1 MAGDGLLSLRWNNH
15 RTSFLQV
22 LSSLRNK
29 QTYSDITI
37 ACSGRFYDVHKFV
50 LSTCSDYFVEMMEKT
65 PCKHPVIVLKDIR
78 YQELEALLNY
88 MYLGEVN
95 VLQNELAGLIK
106 AAECLRIKG
115 LAVPDESPPPQS
127 AGGGGGG
134 VQQTPTK
141 NWEESSPQS
150 KKRRIDDE
158 LTNSN
163 SSQPRK
169 KGNMEDHSER
179 TSEAELPKETHRP
192 SVNEKIVVNN
202 QIEKEPS
209 STPVTPTISKEK
221 PRLPSTP
228 REESAVLEN
237 TEIKL
242 EEEEVKYEDDDGLQM
257 EDACNTLEVQMVEDE
272 SSNQGPHLNSEVSNR
287 LKYES
292 VVPGSGGGPSLL
304 SPSSQPFSH
313 HPQSFEEIVSQA
325 LPGPS
330 GMQGDGS
337 QSWDGSH
344 SEGEL
349 APFHLRNFPQ
359 QEGITTHHRNLQSL
373 GQVRSGWARQSS
385 NVMHPLHQH
394 PPTPGQSQSHQT
406 YQRPGGKSD
415 SRAPSGDGSQ
425 GVAADLN
432 MSLDKRCCLLCG
444 YKGQDV
450 SQLRKHLRIHTGEKP
465 YQCPHC
471 DYCSA
476 QSSNLRVHM
485 KRHHQQELPNHMQSQ
500 QHQQQQQYTNT
511 VLLD

>member
-373 GQVRSGWARQSS
+373 VLQERTSR
-385 NVMHPLHQH
+385 
-394 PPTPGQSQSHQT
+394 
-406 YQRPGGKSD
+406 RPCPFCGKEFAFASD
-415 SRAPSGDGSQ
+415 LER
-425 GVAADLN
+425 
-432 MSLDKRCCLLCG
+432 
-444 YKGQDV
+444 
-450 SQLRKHLRIHTGEKP
+450 HLRVHTGEKP
-465 YQCPHC
+465 YACP
-471 DYCSA
+471 YCPFRSA
-476 QSSNLRVHM
+476 QRYNLERHRRTHETKQHAPAEASS
-485 KRHHQQELPNHMQSQ
+485 Q
-500 QHQQQQQYTNT
+500 
-511 VLLD
+511 

>member
-115 LAVPDESPPPQS
+115 LAVPDESPPPHS
-127 AGGGGGG
+127 GGGGGGG

-179 TSEAELPKETHRP
+179 TSEAESPKETHRP

-202 QIEKEPS
+202 QIEKESS
-209 STPVTPTISKEK
+209 STSVTPTIPKEK
-221 PRLPSTP
+221 PRLPSAP

-257 EDACNTLEVQMVEDE
+257 QDACNTLEVQMVEDE
-272 SSNQGPHLNSEVSNR
+272 SSNQGPHLNSEVSSR

-292 VVPGSGGGPSLL
+292 VVPGSGGGGPSLL

-373 GQVRSGWARQSS
+373 DSVEDTVHRVRGSVCTEGGMPRGSYPLSHYGMDVPHLGNSLMEADGRQAK
-385 NVMHPLHQH
+385 QW
-394 PPTPGQSQSHQT
+394 
-406 YQRPGGKSD
+406 
-415 SRAPSGDGSQ
+415 
-425 GVAADLN
+425 
-432 MSLDKRCCLLCG
+432 RCLFPECG
-444 YKGQDV
+444 YVTDRE
-450 SQLRKHLRIHTGEKP
+450 SWLRQHFRKHTGEKP
-465 YQCPHC
+465 FSCP
-471 DYCSA
+471 YCSFRSA
-476 QSSNLRVHM
+476 QKGNLNVHIKRVHGSDQFTADGSAI
-485 KRHHQQELPNHMQSQ
+485 KTDFLNIS
-500 QHQQQQQYTNT
+500 
-511 VLLD
+511 

>member
-127 AGGGGGG
+127 GGGGGGG

-179 TSEAELPKETHRP
+179 TSETESPKETHRP

-202 QIEKEPS
+202 QIEKESS
-209 STPVTPTISKEK
+209 STSVTPTIPKEK

-257 EDACNTLEVQMVEDE
+257 QDACNTLEVQMVEDE
-272 SSNQGPHLNSEVSNR
+272 SSNQGPHLNSEVSSR

-373 GQVRSGWARQSS
+373 VLQERTSR
-385 NVMHPLHQH
+385 
-394 PPTPGQSQSHQT
+394 
-406 YQRPGGKSD
+406 RPCPFCGKEFAFASD
-415 SRAPSGDGSQ
+415 LER
-425 GVAADLN
+425 
-432 MSLDKRCCLLCG
+432 
-444 YKGQDV
+444 
-450 SQLRKHLRIHTGEKP
+450 HLRVHTGEKP
-465 YQCPHC
+465 YACP
-471 DYCSA
+471 YCPFRSA
-476 QSSNLRVHM
+476 QRYNLE
-485 KRHHQQELPNHMQSQ
+485 RHRRTHETKQQAQAEAPSQ
-500 QHQQQQQYTNT
+500 
-511 VLLD
+511 